1 MRKKI
6 TLIGAGQIGGTLA
19 HIIAIK
25 ELGDVVLFDV
35 AAGIAKGKALDIAQ
49 SSPVDGFNI
58 NLSGTDNYDD
68 TKNSDV
74 IIITAGVPRKPGM
87 TRDDLLGI
95 NLKIIKQVAEGIKK
109 TSPNAFVI
117 CITNP
122 LDVIVMALQKY
133 SGMPKNKIV
142 GMAGILDSSR
152 FIYFLSQELKTP
164 VHKIKSF
171 VLGGHGDSMVAM
183 LEATMV
189 DGKKINDLIKEGK
202 ISKERLNQII
212 DRTKKGGAEIV
223 KYLEKGSAFYAPAAA
238 GVEMAESYLKDLK
251 KQLPC
256 AVYLNGEYGAKN
268 LYAGV
273 PVIIGAGGVEKI
285 IELNLSND
293 EKAKFDNSIKTVSDL
308 FEAAKKMPSHPPEGN
323 ADGDQ

>member
-19 HIIAIK
+19 HLIALK
-25 ELGDVVLFDV
+25 GLADVVLFDV
-35 AAGIAKGKALDIAQ
+35 ASGIAKGKALDIAQ
-49 SSPVDGFNI
+49 SSPVSGFNV
-58 NLSGTDNYDD
+58 NLSGTDNYED

-109 TSPNAFVI
+109 TSPDAFVI

-133 SGMPKNKIV
+133 SGLPKNKVV

-152 FIYFLSQELKTP
+152 FIYFLSKELKVP
-164 VHKIKSF
+164 VQKIKSF

-183 LEATMV
+183 LESTEV
-189 DGKKINDLIKEGK
+189 EGKKISELVKEGK
-202 ISKERLNQII
+202 LSKERLEQIV

-223 KYLEKGSAFYAPAAA
+223 KFLEKGSAFYAPAAS
-238 GVEMAESYLKDLK
+238 GVEMAECYLKDQK

-256 AVYLNGEYGAKN
+256 AAYLNGEYGFKEI
-268 LYAGV
+268 YAGV
-273 PVIIGAGGVEKI
+273 PVIIGSNGVEKI
-285 IELNLSND
+285 IEINLSNS
-293 EKAKFDNSIKTVSDL
+293 EKKDFNKSIEAVKDL
-308 FEAAKKMPSHPPEGN
+308 FQAAKKIDKSL
-323 ADGDQ
+323 